1 MCSLVSNR
9 VCFWTIKA
17 GMVVLNISHDSL
29 DNLNL
34 STVAG
39 SLGHQA
45 RHREATGLI
54 FQHATSPVIVKN
66 EIFSSPPQYTFSV
79 GTKIKFCD
87 VKTSSKPST
96 VNSTRCMKMIFYA
109 SELTHPLQWGHWC
122 GSQSGRAAPPLT
134 PRTWTCRWWWGPH
147 SSTRSSSLWTCIPE
161 IRRLVKRK
169 GYMCHFI

>member
-1 MCSLVSNR
+1 
-9 VCFWTIKA
+9 
-17 GMVVLNISHDSL
+17 MVNISQDSL

-96 VNSTRCMKMIFYA
+96 VNSTQCIIKKVYF
-109 SELTHPLQWGHWC
+109 
-122 GSQSGRAAPPLT
+122 
-134 PRTWTCRWWWGPH
+134 
-147 SSTRSSSLWTCIPE
+147 SSTEL
-161 IRRLVKRK
+161 
-169 GYMCHFI
+169 